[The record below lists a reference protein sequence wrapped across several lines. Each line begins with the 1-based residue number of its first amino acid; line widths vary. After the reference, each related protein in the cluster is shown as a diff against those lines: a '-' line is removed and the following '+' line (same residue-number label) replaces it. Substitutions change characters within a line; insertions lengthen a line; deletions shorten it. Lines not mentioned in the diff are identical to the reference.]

1 MYCGLY
7 DIANRPARP
16 MEKPQIPSFRF
27 ACGPASQ
34 RFRSLRVL
42 SFNADARERRRV
54 SEIDYST

>member
-34 RFRSLRVL
+34 RLLASRGL
-42 SFNADARERRRV
+42 SFNADARERRMA